1 MVATHA
7 ATSHNSS
14 GENMK
19 RLKCLGMA
27 AGVFLIS
34 FVPAAWAQ
42 DVGTDGTEF
51 FRVLPGQEKWVDY
64 KGDGAQFGIKEA
76 FIFGDPTKPG
86 LYVIRLKFPPGVMS
100 SPHAHPETRI
110 GTVIKGT
117 WWTGIGDKFD
127 PASTIGIPVGGI
139 MVHPAGKMHYDGA
152 KGEEAIV
159 QMMGI
164 GPTGK
169 KTADSSLPGFMRIKQ

>member
-1 MVATHA
+1 
-7 ATSHNSS
+7 
-14 GENMK
+14 MK
-19 RLKCLGMA
+19 RLMNLGVA
-27 AGVFLIS
+27 TGAFLTLFAS
-34 FVPAAWAQ
+34 ASLAQ
-42 DVGTDGTEF
+42 QVGTDGTEF
-51 FRVLPGQEKWVDY
+51 FRVLPGHENWVDY

-100 SPHAHPETRI
+100 SPHSHPETRI

-117 WWTGIGDKFD
+117 WWTGTGDKFD
-127 PASTIGIPVGGI
+127 PASTTAIPVGGI

-152 KGEEAIV
+152 KGEETIV

-169 KTADSSLPGFMRIKQ
+169 KTADASMPGFMRITP

>member
-1 MVATHA
+1 MIVTATIQYAVLGGNMKKLSKFVVATGA
-7 ATSHNSS
+7 F
-14 GENMK
+14 
-19 RLKCLGMA
+19 MA
-27 AGVFLIS
+27 LLVS
-34 FVPAAWAQ
+34 MSWAQ
-42 DVGTDGTEF
+42 QAGTDGTEF
-51 FRVLPGQEKWVDY
+51 FRVLPGQENWVDY

-127 PASTIGIPVGGI
+127 PASTVGIPVGGI

-152 KGEEAIV
+152 KGEETVV

-169 KTADSSLPGFMRIKQ
+169 KTADPSQPGFIRVAP